1 MSHVWSNALIT
12 IVVTGGKYCM
22 VHVPRYFSLEK
33 IPLPGLGGLV
43 KSIPGAR
50 VPGWRKSQAP
60 SSESS

>member
-1 MSHVWSNALIT
+1 MSHVWSKALIT

-33 IPLPGLGGLV
+33 IPLPGLV